1 MDQPTPIQKLFR
13 NANVFITGGTGFM
26 GKILIEKLL
35 RSTEVNTI
43 YLLVREK
50 KGKSIHT
57 RIDELFED
65 VIFDEVKKKC
75 PKFKH
80 KIEAISGECQ
90 LSGLGLNITDMQT
103 LISKVNIIFHVAATV
118 RFDENIKIAYDI
130 NVNGIKY
137 VIDLARKMTNLKS
150 IVHVSTA
157 YSNCTRSVIEEK
169 IYDCPLS
176 YEDVGRILEKISHE
190 EADALTP
197 RLLGEWPN
205 TYTYTKA
212 LAENLV
218 NDIGK
223 GLPLAIFRPSIIV
236 STYKEPIPGWIDN
249 LYGPTGCCAG
259 VVTGVLRVLYCDP
272 NLVADIVPIDT
283 CVSALISIAWDL
295 TTKKS
300 DTSLPICFQYFV
312 DNNDN
317 EEVENRWRL
326 LLKQTLV
333 ALGPLLLTT
342 SAGMTFGY
350 SAILLPQLESN
361 NSTIVVNKVEMSWI
375 GLFMVHLIGT
385 FLTWK
390 NTALI
395 CSILPLISQ
404 IIIHFVPESP
414 IWLAN
419 EGRIAEAKTSFF
431 WCRGRSEESNKELDS
446 ILQRRNQSPKDEN
459 RNYKE
464 KFNEIFVPEFL
475 KPLIILTVYVTTKQ
489 WCGINAIA
497 FYSVAIMK
505 DTVGNVDEYLATL
518 LVDLIR
524 VVMATAACFLIKN
537 FKRRH
542 LALIS
547 GIGTFVSLF
556 FLSGVTFFV
565 KIYPSNQIGYF
576 TMLFLISYI
585 VFVSIGLVPLPSS
598 MNGELFPVKL
608 KGLGCGVSSFVA
620 FSMFYSV
627 VQTTPII
634 FGNYGPSGGFLIF
647 GLVAFVS
654 TIFVYLF
661 LPETKGKPLHEI
673 EDAFKS

>member
-90 LSGLGLNITDMQT
+90 LSGLGLNIIDMQT

-300 DTSLPICFQYFV
+300 DTKSEITVYNYV
-312 DNNDN
+312 S
-317 EEVENRWRL
+317 EVENPVKWQEFIQLNILQKYDYPVTNALWTAFVVLTHNKYIFWL
-326 LLKQTLV
+326 LTLCLHMIPGIILDAFAVLTRHKPKMIEVYKKVHKFTTSISYFSTRSWKFSNKNTTDLWEKLDDRDKKLFLFSLTLV
-333 ALGPLLLTT
+333 NWLQFFRFYIRGIRRYLLNESDNTLKEAKQKQKWLGFFHTT
-342 SAGMTFGY
+342 VKYSIIFLIY
-350 SAILLPQLESN
+350 SAISKLF
-361 NSTIVVNKVEMSWI
+361 ST
-375 GLFMVHLIGT
+375 GL
-385 FLTWK
+385 
-390 NTALI
+390 
-395 CSILPLISQ
+395 
-404 IIIHFVPESP
+404 
-414 IWLAN
+414 
-419 EGRIAEAKTSFF
+419 
-431 WCRGRSEESNKELDS
+431 
-446 ILQRRNQSPKDEN
+446 
-459 RNYKE
+459 
-464 KFNEIFVPEFL
+464 
-475 KPLIILTVYVTTKQ
+475 
-489 WCGINAIA
+489 
-497 FYSVAIMK
+497 
-505 DTVGNVDEYLATL
+505 
-518 LVDLIR
+518 
-524 VVMATAACFLIKN
+524 
-537 FKRRH
+537 
-542 LALIS
+542 
-547 GIGTFVSLF
+547 SL
-556 FLSGVTFFV
+556 
-565 KIYPSNQIGYF
+565 
-576 TMLFLISYI
+576 
-585 VFVSIGLVPLPSS
+585 
-598 MNGELFPVKL
+598 
-608 KGLGCGVSSFVA
+608 
-620 FSMFYSV
+620 MF
-627 VQTTPII
+627 
-634 FGNYGPSGGFLIF
+634 
-647 GLVAFVS
+647 
-654 TIFVYLF
+654 
-661 LPETKGKPLHEI
+661 
-673 EDAFKS
+673 

>member
-1 MDQPTPIQKLFR
+1 M
-13 NANVFITGGTGFM
+13 
-26 GKILIEKLL
+26 KI
-35 RSTEVNTI
+35 
-43 YLLVREK
+43 
-50 KGKSIHT
+50 
-57 RIDELFED
+57 
-65 VIFDEVKKKC
+65 
-75 PKFKH
+75 
-80 KIEAISGECQ
+80 
-90 LSGLGLNITDMQT
+90 
-103 LISKVNIIFHVAATV
+103 
-118 RFDENIKIAYDI
+118 
-130 NVNGIKY
+130 
-137 VIDLARKMTNLKS
+137 
-150 IVHVSTA
+150 
-157 YSNCTRSVIEEK
+157 
-169 IYDCPLS
+169 
-176 YEDVGRILEKISHE
+176 
-190 EADALTP
+190 
-197 RLLGEWPN
+197 
-205 TYTYTKA
+205 
-212 LAENLV
+212 
-218 NDIGK
+218 
-223 GLPLAIFRPSIIV
+223 
-236 STYKEPIPGWIDN
+236 
-249 LYGPTGCCAG
+249 
-259 VVTGVLRVLYCDP
+259 
-272 NLVADIVPIDT
+272 
-283 CVSALISIAWDL
+283 
-295 TTKKS
+295 
-300 DTSLPICFQYFV
+300 SLPICFQYFV
-312 DNNDN
+312 DKSDN

-361 NSTIVVNKVEMSWI
+361 NSTIVVSKVEMSWI
-375 GLFMVHLIGT
+375 ASLAALPMALGCVIGGILLNKLGRKVTHSVSCIPIFLGWFFIYMANHVTIIFLGRFVTGLFNGILATATGVYIGETSDPKYRGFLLAGISFSVAFGLFMVHLIGT

-446 ILQRRNQSPKDEN
+446 ILQRRNQSPKDKN